1 MKKNKEHILKDTKN
15 NNKKI
20 AINNIYA
27 IIFTQIYLRRF
38 FMGRAHEVRAASMA
52 ATAAKKTALY
62 NRASKEIYMAAKSGD
77 PDPNSNLALRAAIE
91 KYKGQNISKDVI
103 NRAIEKAKGGSAESY
118 IEGRYEGF
126 GQGNCYI
133 IIDTLTDNA
142 NRAYTNVRTA
152 VNKKGGHLGTPGSVA
167 FNFEQLGVITFETS
181 KSAEE
186 LEELLIMGDVDLRS
200 VVKDDDY
207 AEILVAPE
215 ALDAAKEVLNG
226 EGISEF
232 QKCEK
237 SMIPNEYVTL
247 EGEDLEKFQQLLDI
261 LDEVEDVQAVYH
273 NVENA

>member
-27 IIFTQIYLRRF
+27 IILTQIYLRRF

-207 AEILVAPE
+207 AEVLVAPE
-215 ALDAAKEVLNG
+215 ALEAAKEVLNG

>member
-1 MKKNKEHILKDTKN
+1 MEKNKEHILKDTKN

-27 IIFTQIYLRRF
+27 IILTQIYLRRF

-207 AEILVAPE
+207 AEVLVAPE
-215 ALDAAKEVLNG
+215 ALEAAKEVLNG

>member
-20 AINNIYA
+20 AINNIYG
-27 IIFTQIYLRRF
+27 IILTQIYLRRF

-77 PDPNSNLALRAAIE
+77 PDPNSNLSLRAAIE

-207 AEILVAPE
+207 AEVLVAPE

>member
-1 MKKNKEHILKDTKN
+1 MEKNKEHILKDTKN

>member
-1 MKKNKEHILKDTKN
+1 MEKNKEHILKDTKN

-152 VNKKGGHLGTPGSVA
+152 VNKKGGHLGTPWSVA

-207 AEILVAPE
+207 AEVLVAPE

>member
-1 MKKNKEHILKDTKN
+1 MEKNKEHILKDTKN

-27 IIFTQIYLRRF
+27 IILTQIYLRRF
-38 FMGRAHEVRAASMA
+38 IMGRAHEVRAASMA

-215 ALDAAKEVLNG
+215 ALEAAKEVLNG

>member
-1 MKKNKEHILKDTKN
+1 MKKNKEHILKDKKN

-27 IIFTQIYLRRF
+27 IILTQIYLRRF

-207 AEILVAPE
+207 AEVLVAPE
-215 ALDAAKEVLNG
+215 ALEAAKEVLNG

>member
-1 MKKNKEHILKDTKN
+1 MEKNKEHILKDTKN

-207 AEILVAPE
+207 AEVLVAPE

-226 EGISEF
+226 EGISEL

>member
-1 MKKNKEHILKDTKN
+1 MEKNKEHILKDTKN

-142 NRAYTNVRTA
+142 NRPYTNVRTA

-207 AEILVAPE
+207 AEVLVAPE
-215 ALDAAKEVLNG
+215 ALEAAKEVLNG

>member
-1 MKKNKEHILKDTKN
+1 MEKNKEHILKDTKN

-27 IIFTQIYLRRF
+27 IILTQIYLRRF
-38 FMGRAHEVRAASMA
+38 IMGRAHEVRAASMA

>member
-20 AINNIYA
+20 AINNIYG
-27 IIFTQIYLRRF
+27 IILTQIYLRRF
-38 FMGRAHEVRAASMA
+38 IMGRAHEVRAASMA

>member
-1 MKKNKEHILKDTKN
+1 MEKNKEHILKDTKN

-207 AEILVAPE
+207 AEVLVAPE

>member
-27 IIFTQIYLRRF
+27 IILTQIYLRRF

>member
-1 MKKNKEHILKDTKN
+1 MEKNKEHILKDTKN

-27 IIFTQIYLRRF
+27 IILTQIYLRRF
-38 FMGRAHEVRAASMA
+38 IMGRAHEVRAASMA

-207 AEILVAPE
+207 AEVLVAPE

>member
-27 IIFTQIYLRRF
+27 IILTQIYLRRF

-200 VVKDDDY
+200 VTKDDDY
-207 AEILVAPE
+207 AEVLVAPE

>member
-200 VVKDDDY
+200 VTKDDDY
-207 AEILVAPE
+207 AEVLVAPE